1 MPRRPSADRP
11 PPGRRGHNGAMESTR
26 VDRWLWAVRV
36 YKTRAAAT
44 AACRGGHVEIGG
56 AKAKPAS
63 PVRVGDRVSARA
75 GDRERVLEVVG
86 IIDKRVGAPEAAACF
101 VDHSPPPPARE
112 AAPAVPL
119 RDPGAGRP
127 SKRERRML
135 DRARGRS

>member
-1 MPRRPSADRP
+1 
-11 PPGRRGHNGAMESTR
+11 MESTR

-36 YKTRAAAT
+36 YKTRAAST

-63 PVRVGDRVSARA
+63 TVRCGDRVTARV

-86 IIDKRVGAPEAAACF
+86 VIDKRVGAAEAAACF

-112 AAPAVPL
+112 VAPAVPV

-127 SKRERRML
+127 SKRERRMF

>member
-1 MPRRPSADRP
+1 MD
-11 PPGRRGHNGAMESTR
+11 STR

-44 AACRGGHVEIGG
+44 TACRGGHVEIGG

-63 PVRVGDRVSARA
+63 SVRVGDRVTARV
-75 GDRERVLEVVG
+75 GERERVLEVVDV
-86 IIDKRVGAPEAAACF
+86 IDKRVGAPEAAACF
-101 VDHSPPPPARE
+101 VDHSPPPPPRE
-112 AAPAVPL
+112 AVPAVPV

-127 SKRERRML
+127 SKRERRLL